1 MKLKGHMFVQRD
13 EKIVPIDIS
22 RVSDFD
28 YENYE
33 DVKKTLNAVKDITGY
48 LVMLTNRK

>member
-1 MKLKGHMFVQRD
+1 MKLKGYMFVQRD

-22 RVSDFD
+22 KVSDFD

-33 DVKKTLNAVKDITGY
+33 DVKKTFSAVKDITGY
-48 LVMLTNRK
+48 LVMLTDRK

>member
-1 MKLKGHMFVQRD
+1 MKLKGYMFVQRD

-28 YENYE
+28 YEDYE
-33 DVKKTLNAVKDITGY
+33 DVKKTLNEIKGITGY
-48 LVMLTNRK
+48 LAILTDRK